1 MVGLNGRPFLGCG
14 GPCPVCLEPIFCKDR
29 FFFQILCTVAH
40 PTRFTPNHFY
50 SNSSQT
56 VSKTKRR
63 AILGVWGVTAC
74 QSGPLVPLG
83 SSFVQ
88 IKDDKDNDDEEDE
101 DKEDCQS
108 GPLGSVGSSFVQIDI
123 LATLP
128 FCWPTRWHMLEP
140 NNPTKF
146 NM

>member
-1 MVGLNGRPFLGCG
+1 M
-14 GPCPVCLEPIFCKDR
+14 
-29 FFFQILCTVAH
+29 
-40 PTRFTPNHFY
+40 
-50 SNSSQT
+50 
-56 VSKTKRR
+56 SKTKWR
-63 AILGVWGVTAC
+63 AVLGVWGVTAC

-101 DKEDCQS
+101 DKEDEDEEDKEDCQS

-128 FCWPTRWHMLEP
+128 FCWPTWWHMLKP
-140 NNPTKF
+140 NNPKF
-146 NM
+146 NIYTLQGVFLLHWFRLKSLKYKKVNLG

>member
-1 MVGLNGRPFLGCG
+1 M
-14 GPCPVCLEPIFCKDR
+14 
-29 FFFQILCTVAH
+29 
-40 PTRFTPNHFY
+40 
-50 SNSSQT
+50 
-56 VSKTKRR
+56 
-63 AILGVWGVTAC
+63 TAC

-88 IKDDKDNDDEEDE
+88 IKDDKDNDEEEDE

-128 FCWPTRWHMLEP
+128 FCWPT
-140 NNPTKF
+140 
-146 NM
+146 

>member
-1 MVGLNGRPFLGCG
+1 MG
-14 GPCPVCLEPIFCKDR
+14 GVF
-29 FFFQILCTVAH
+29 
-40 PTRFTPNHFY
+40 
-50 SNSSQT
+50 
-56 VSKTKRR
+56 
-63 AILGVWGVTAC
+63 GVWGVTAC

-88 IKDDKDNDDEEDE
+88 IKDDKDNDNNEEE
-101 DKEDCQS
+101 DKEDEGGCQS
-108 GPLGSVGSSFVQIDI
+108 GPLGSPQPIGFVQIDI